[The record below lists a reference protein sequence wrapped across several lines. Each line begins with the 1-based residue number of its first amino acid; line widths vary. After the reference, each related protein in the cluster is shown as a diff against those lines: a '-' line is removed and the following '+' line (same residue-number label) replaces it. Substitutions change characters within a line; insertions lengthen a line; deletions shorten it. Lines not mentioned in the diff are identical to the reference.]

1 MPIDR
6 SERLVGPPTLLGM
19 DIDAALILFS
29 FLSFGLLLVSWMLAP
44 MRAAAPTAAPVTEAA
59 AAAA

>member
-6 SERLVGPPTLLGM
+6 SERLASPPTLLGM

-29 FLSFGLLLVSWMLAP
+29 FLSFGLLLVSWIVAP
-44 MRAAAPTAAPVTEAA
+44 LRAAAPAAAPVAEAVIA
-59 AAAA
+59 T